1 MVSTEVNM
9 FNFNITFIIL
19 QCNITSNDQC
29 FSLTVSNFLTFT
41 FSAKSLNLQQQKKN
55 KNTIQNKTKQKKN
68 KKQNRQL

>member
-29 FSLTVSNFLTFT
+29 FSLTFQLLHFQQ
-41 FSAKSLNLQQQKKN
+41 KGINLQKKTN
-55 KNTIQNKTKQKKN
+55 KKTIQNKTKQKQ
-68 KKQNRQL
+68 KQNRQL